1 MVLQMILKMF
11 DANYQFENKP
21 SYQELFV
28 KCYNLHIN
36 TRNLTRVKTVLQ
48 IFVHIS
54 QRCPKLRLRV
64 YDRFLWILKHHPS
77 KELRAFVGETI
88 LFEVVDSTSFSRYEI
103 VDWFDINHSDLEF
116 IEGVLKI
123 RA

>member
-1 MVLQMILKMF
+1 M
-11 DANYQFENKP
+11 
-21 SYQELFV
+21 
-28 KCYNLHIN
+28 
-36 TRNLTRVKTVLQ
+36 
-48 IFVHIS
+48 
-54 QRCPKLRLRV
+54 